1 MKKLSTAVAFCV
13 ILTNV
18 FAQKNFN
25 VINFTE
31 FLTTSGNGSMLDQGV
46 FAIKNSKSNFAVEGT
61 VAAGTININTID
73 SSITIK
79 VSGKADAV
87 YKISTI
93 YNEEKGQ
100 YKSKTL
106 IIACRNS
113 SKTYFNF
120 KIERTDNLK
129 KMNIMYVTLLELNND
144 GYKFTCTYL
153 KDLFQK

>member
-1 MKKLSTAVAFCV
+1 MKKLITAVAFCV

-31 FLTTSGNGSMLDQGV
+31 FLTTSGSGSMLDQGV
-46 FAIKNSKSNFAVEGT
+46 FATKESKSNFAVEAT
-61 VAAGTININTID
+61 VAAGTISINTID
-73 SSITIK
+73 STITIK
-79 VSGKADAV
+79 LSGKADQV

-93 YNEEKGQ
+93 YDEEKGQ

-106 IIACRNS
+106 KIACINS
-113 SKTYFNF
+113 SKTDFYF
-120 KIERTDNLK
+120 KIERTENLK
-129 KMNIMYVTLLELNND
+129 KMNIMYVTLLQRNND

>member
-1 MKKLSTAVAFCV
+1 MKKIITAVAFCV

-18 FAQKNFN
+18 FAQKVFN

-31 FLTTSGNGSMLDQGV
+31 FLTTSGSGGMLDYGV
-46 FAIKNSKSNFAVEGT
+46 FATKESKSKFAVEGT
-61 VAAGTININTID
+61 VAPGTININTID
-73 SSITIK
+73 STISIK

-129 KMNIMYVTLLELNND
+129 KMNIMYVTLLQDNND
-144 GYKFTCTYL
+144 WYKFTCTYL

>member
-1 MKKLSTAVAFCV
+1 MKKLITAFAFCV
-13 ILTNV
+13 LLTNV
-18 FAQKNFN
+18 YAQKIFN

-31 FLTTSGNGSMLDQGV
+31 FLTTSGSGSMLDHGV

-73 SSITIK
+73 STITIK

-100 YKSKTL
+100 YKSKIL
-106 IIACRNS
+106 KIACRNS